1 MKRSTIFSGLVVALL
16 AAACSTTSLPT
27 ATPSG
32 LATVPVTSSG
42 GASTATLNPT
52 VAAEA
57 RLDAQLRDLDPALRV
72 KTGDLI
78 PAVTMPIV
86 SPDGTTKTL
95 ALRDFL
101 RDQRTLLYFYVQD
114 NTPL

>member
-1 MKRSTIFSGLVVALL
+1 MKRSTILSGLVVSVL
-16 AAACSTTSLPT
+16 AAACSATSLPT

-32 LATVPVTSSG
+32 ISTTQVTSSG

-52 VAAEA
+52 AGAEA
-57 RLDAQLRDLDPALRV
+57 RLDAQLRNLDPALRV
-72 KTGDLI
+72 KVGDEI